1 MILNVSMTVRLV
13 TELLLFLEEILL
25 LGLFLYHRIYRRRLL
40 LCLPELLLSLVLL
53 VLYVDLASLLHHFTL
68 SGDLPYGLLARTVPI
83 FVYWLLLAVA
93 LLYFMVSAFHTGLR
107 QRREL
112 TPFSIQEGFDSL
124 PIAACFFRENG
135 LPMLRNRVMYRLVYS
150 LTGQDIQNAEEL
162 WHGICSG
169 PLADGA
175 ERLGRGETPLIRDPD
190 GVIWL
195 FSRSRIQQDRLTAT
209 QILAVDTSDLYA
221 LTEKLEGENR
231 ELAGMEK
238 RLRELLG
245 TLPAMKTEEEILS
258 AKMRVHDEIGRCV
271 LLTRKY
277 LTGPENAAEEAALL
291 RQWQTVTRLLER
303 ESSPGDEPSAFS
315 QLQRAAAAMG
325 AQVLLEGELPE
336 DEKASYLLVTAIR
349 ECLVNAVRHAGA
361 AHVFAKIR
369 QSGQTAVLSVTND
382 GAAPAGPVAEG
393 GGLGNLRRRV
403 EQSGGEMR
411 IESAPVFR
419 LIIAVPASLSE
430 LY

>member
-150 LTGQDIQNAEEL
+150 LTGQDI
-162 WHGICSG
+162 
-169 PLADGA
+169 
-175 ERLGRGETPLIRDPD
+175 
-190 GVIWL
+190 
-195 FSRSRIQQDRLTAT
+195 
-209 QILAVDTSDLYA
+209 
-221 LTEKLEGENR
+221 
-231 ELAGMEK
+231 
-238 RLRELLG
+238 
-245 TLPAMKTEEEILS
+245 
-258 AKMRVHDEIGRCV
+258 
-271 LLTRKY
+271 
-277 LTGPENAAEEAALL
+277 
-291 RQWQTVTRLLER
+291 
-303 ESSPGDEPSAFS
+303 
-315 QLQRAAAAMG
+315 
-325 AQVLLEGELPE
+325 
-336 DEKASYLLVTAIR
+336 
-349 ECLVNAVRHAGA
+349 
-361 AHVFAKIR
+361 
-369 QSGQTAVLSVTND
+369 
-382 GAAPAGPVAEG
+382 
-393 GGLGNLRRRV
+393 
-403 EQSGGEMR
+403 
-411 IESAPVFR
+411 
-419 LIIAVPASLSE
+419 
-430 LY
+430 